1 MDTETISAELHK
13 IANAKFKLED
23 FDARRSELLNDL
35 AEFQQTEQFI
45 SETERVIKELQDE
58 RDAHTEII
66 QQINQDKKGLE
77 NVVSEEREKQRDME
91 ANLSKKYEQIF
102 RLLEQSNQLARES
115 GIADEHLIPASLI
128 PQSKCANFVQPV
140 APMIPP
146 NFFHQFK
153 ATMPALMHQAAL
165 SLSFDPTMFM
175 AANQAAGHQLGRL
188 QMPRVPNPNPM
199 TSVAGGSGLS
209 SLPSFSKSSD
219 HQSPPMK
226 TCQTCLQQIHR
237 NAPICPMCKS
247 KSRSKHP
254 KKAKRKAE
262 S

>member
-1 MDTETISAELHK
+1 MDIEAISAELQK
-13 IANAKFKLED
+13 IASAKFKLED
-23 FDARRSELLNDL
+23 FEARRGELLSDL

-45 SETERVIKELQDE
+45 TETERVIRELQDE

-91 ANLSKKYEQIF
+91 ANLTKKYDQIF
-102 RLLEQSNQLARES
+102 RLLEQSNQLAKES
-115 GIADEHLIPASLI
+115 GIPEEDLIPASLI
-128 PQSKCANFVQPV
+128 PQSKCANLMQPV
-140 APMIPP
+140 APVIPP
-146 NFFHQFK
+146 NFFNQFK
-153 ATMPALMHQAAL
+153 TSMPALMHQAAL
-165 SLSFDPTMFM
+165 SLSFDPAMFM
-175 AANQAAGHQLGRL
+175 AANQAGHQLGRL
-188 QMPRVPNPNPM
+188 HIPRVPMQNPM

-209 SLPSFSKSSD
+209 SMPSFSKSSD

-262 S
+262 G

>member
-1 MDTETISAELHK
+1 MELETILAELLK
-13 IANAKFKLED
+13 IANAKYKLED
-23 FDARRSELLNDL
+23 FEARRSELL
-35 AEFQQTEQFI
+35 AELSEYQQSEQFI

-77 NVVSEEREKQRDME
+77 TVVSEERDKQREME
-91 ANLSKKYEQIF
+91 SNLTKKYEQIF
-102 RLLEQSNQLARES
+102 RLLDQSNQLAKES
-115 GIADEHLIPASLI
+115 GISEENLISPE
-128 PQSKCANFVQPV
+128 CANLAQAAMP
-140 APMIPP
+140 PIPP
-146 NFFHQFK
+146 NFLNQFK
-153 ATMPALMHQAAL
+153 HMPTIMHQAAL
-165 SLSFDPTMFM
+165 SLNFDPSMFM
-175 AANQAAGHQLGRL
+175 VANQANHQLGRL
-188 QMPRVPNPNPM
+188 QLPRGPNANPL
-199 TSVAGGSGLS
+199 TSVAGASGLS
-209 SLPSFSKSSD
+209 TIPSFSKSSD

-262 S
+262 G